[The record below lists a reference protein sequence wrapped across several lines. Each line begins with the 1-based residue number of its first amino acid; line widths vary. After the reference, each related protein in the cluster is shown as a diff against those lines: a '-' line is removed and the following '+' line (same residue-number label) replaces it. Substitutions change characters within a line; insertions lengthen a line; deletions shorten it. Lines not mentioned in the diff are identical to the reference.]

1 MKKII
6 CIIAVAV
13 VLLAL
18 IICGVVHLVSVRNEK
33 REQQIF
39 QEAIAAYR
47 TEKNKTYQ
55 QENARYDDYEVD
67 VAFIGDSLTD
77 GYDVAAYYPQF
88 LVTNRGIGGDTT
100 FDLEG
105 RLQTAVYDLKPKVV
119 VMLIGGNNLD
129 TMFENYENILKGL
142 QTNLPESRVVL
153 LSLTSMGQDWAKGNE
168 TAAYNNVRIKMLA
181 EQYGYAYVDLYSP
194 LMDLSTGQIYPQY
207 TTDGGH
213 LTQEGYEVLT
223 RQITPVLEELLL
235 KKEDTSCESYS

>member
-6 CIIAVAV
+6 CIIAAAV

-47 TEKNKTYQ
+47 AEKNKTYQ

-77 GYDVAAYYPQF
+77 GYNVAAHYPQF

-119 VMLIGGNNLD
+119 VMLIGCNNLD

-153 LSLTSMGQDWAKGNE
+153 LSLTSMGQDWAKGNK